1 MPTYYYD
8 GRRVSLNTLMQLKR
22 QKKITEVEF
31 KAITVPSDIL
41 ATDTIKAEKRIKFNA
56 EKAEK
61 EKAKSDL
68 QARQKAEREKRKKFK
83 QYTLEEIKVKLPG
96 ISESDAIAAMN
107 IINSEGP
114 SGYTK
119 WVIDWSRRNKS
130 KPQPP
135 KTREQLL
142 AEGKKVFDEGGFSAY
157 SAWAKKIADANK
169 EVAIVEPATPLGLAQ
184 QFQDSLTT
192 LSVGFKSAA
201 LQLYNANV
209 FQDVGEL
216 NKYLADP
223 DEYIRTY
230 KPKPKPP
237 PPTPTVEVGGVVVTT
252 GGTSST
258 DPIRVNTGANVSEAE
273 INRNNERVNA
283 EGGEVPFFERT
294 QVSAAEVEAEAIAR
308 FRSGGFPAYSEF
320 AQELDKRIKA
330 GTMKVNPSIQPTIW
344 DSQIRRLSV
353 NYEIQRDHG
362 TTAPPP
368 VITEQQVLTEGQR
381 IFREKGYDAYVAWA
395 QQYSKALHGDLFT
408 IKRSEERSEALKGAL
423 GTGTGKIVRDGTDD
437 YSKRDSYS
445 TGDSKGFDTLNRAKA
460 KIVRDDTT
468 DYSKREPYSAE
479 SGNKELQEILKTK
492 GAIIGKDKQLAP
504 ELVQWRLTPAT
515 KPTIPSSNISSF
527 VLSNIRALS
536 GNIPLKN
543 LLLTMMLR
551 RYTSDDMYNTAT
563 EPSLVDASDSRQGAL
578 TVAIKIN
585 RYSIS
590 DQYKGIR
597 SDITDINEEFVHA
610 NENKYTGADQYKGK
624 RSDITDIDENYVPT
638 NTNKYTGADQYKGK
652 RSDITDLNEEFET
665 TNKNDYT
672 DDVPYVADEES
683 RLKDLGKE
691 HLSTNKNDYTDDVP
705 YVVKGDESNL
715 TDINE
720 VFESTNENVYTENA
734 PYIAGEESKLKHV
747 GKNYVPNNENEYSGN
762 NPYIKSD
769 EDNPSPV
776 SRILSLSSLMAPT
789 PTTAVASN
797 SNSSEFT
804 STVEQPYDERKAD
817 DTGLVTRLTPSD
829 VLQDIDNLL
838 LPPTHPKAD
847 GRPVFD
853 QLYTNNR
860 RVTVDYPEGMM
871 SGVPLRGVQEGSSPG
886 EEGTLDKVFSYAD
899 DRKLIHGID
908 RGFTQ
913 NISAGS
919 PKASPA
925 VQQTDALQDVAG
937 VIGAGNQQY
946 FPFLFETDNR
956 KTSTGGYKKQT
967 CFLQATLNQIQESY
981 APNWTGKSFF
991 GRTEKVYTYTE
1002 TDRVL
1007 DIQFVIFADSI
1018 RQLQNVYERVN
1029 WLAQQTYGQY
1039 EAYGQAVNRL
1049 GAGPLVRLTIG
1060 DMLQRVPGYIRN
1072 LSLNWDHSGAGG
1084 KWEITESLKMPVSC
1098 QVSLS
1103 YQIIHPDMPDRDMNF
1118 YWGLAKGMGGGL
1130 IQTNRNKESNEDSYV
1145 RQIGSAVPVS
1155 DSEVDQYSTFYSN
1168 NEVPAVEGTQD
1179 LQELV
1184 LV

>member
-1 MPTYYYD
+1 M
-8 GRRVSLNTLMQLKR
+8 LK
-22 QKKITEVEF
+22 E
-31 KAITVPSDIL
+31 
-41 ATDTIKAEKRIKFNA
+41 N
-56 EKAEK
+56 
-61 EKAKSDL
+61 
-68 QARQKAEREKRKKFK
+68 
-83 QYTLEEIKVKLPG
+83 
-96 ISESDAIAAMN
+96 
-107 IINSEGP
+107 
-114 SGYTK
+114 
-119 WVIDWSRRNKS
+119 
-130 KPQPP
+130 
-135 KTREQLL
+135 
-142 AEGKKVFDEGGFSAY
+142 
-157 SAWAKKIADANK
+157 
-169 EVAIVEPATPLGLAQ
+169 
-184 QFQDSLTT
+184 
-192 LSVGFKSAA
+192 
-201 LQLYNANV
+201 
-209 FQDVGEL
+209 
-216 NKYLADP
+216 
-223 DEYIRTY
+223 
-230 KPKPKPP
+230 
-237 PPTPTVEVGGVVVTT
+237 
-252 GGTSST
+252 
-258 DPIRVNTGANVSEAE
+258 
-273 INRNNERVNA
+273 
-283 EGGEVPFFERT
+283 VPFFERT

-551 RYTSDDMYNTAT
+551 RYTSDDMYTAT
-563 EPSLVDASDSRQGAL
+563 EPSLVAASDSRQGVL
-578 TVAIKIN
+578 TTVIKIN

-776 SRILSLSSLMAPT
+776 SRILSLSSLMALR
-789 PTTAVASN
+789 
-797 SNSSEFT
+797 
-804 STVEQPYDERKAD
+804 QQQQ
-817 DTGLVTRLTPSD
+817 L
-829 VLQDIDNLL
+829 LQI
-838 LPPTHPKAD
+838 
-847 GRPVFD
+847 
-853 QLYTNNR
+853 
-860 RVTVDYPEGMM
+860 
-871 SGVPLRGVQEGSSPG
+871 
-886 EEGTLDKVFSYAD
+886 
-899 DRKLIHGID
+899 LI
-908 RGFTQ
+908 
-913 NISAGS
+913 
-919 PKASPA
+919 
-925 VQQTDALQDVAG
+925 
-937 VIGAGNQQY
+937 
-946 FPFLFETDNR
+946 
-956 KTSTGGYKKQT
+956 
-967 CFLQATLNQIQESY
+967 
-981 APNWTGKSFF
+981 
-991 GRTEKVYTYTE
+991 
-1002 TDRVL
+1002 
-1007 DIQFVIFADSI
+1007 
-1018 RQLQNVYERVN
+1018 LQN
-1029 WLAQQTYGQY
+1029 LH
-1039 EAYGQAVNRL
+1039 RL
-1049 GAGPLVRLTIG
+1049 LN
-1060 DMLQRVPGYIRN
+1060 N
-1072 LSLNWDHSGAGG
+1072 LMTNVKLM
-1084 KWEITESLKMPVSC
+1084 T
-1098 QVSLS
+1098 QV
-1103 YQIIHPDMPDRDMNF
+1103 
-1118 YWGLAKGMGGGL
+1118 
-1130 IQTNRNKESNEDSYV
+1130 
-1145 RQIGSAVPVS
+1145 
-1155 DSEVDQYSTFYSN
+1155 
-1168 NEVPAVEGTQD
+1168 
-1179 LQELV
+1179 
-1184 LV
+1184 